1 MFKDTVKELRE
12 ERGLTMAQLAEKIGV
27 TKSRVN
33 MWENKGTVP
42 RQNVLLRLAQFF
54 DVSTDILLG
63 NSIKALKSACKG
75 EIEIPSLG
83 TMSVK
88 KGASEKDMIV
98 KFSPTESV
106 RQNMKSMKV
115 IVKTNAA
122 KCEHDLLDSLEMQMQ
137 KVEAELKVLRDMVHT
152 AHAAY
157 SGKDKNK
164 EVTKT

>member
-1 MFKDTVKELRE
+1 MFKDTVKKLRE

-42 RQNVLLRLAQFF
+42 RQNVLLQLAQFF

-63 NSIKALKSACKG
+63 NRIKALKSACKG
-75 EIEIPSLG
+75 EVEIPSVG
-83 TMSVK
+83 KFSAK
-88 KGASEKDMIV
+88 KGASEENVTV
-98 KFSPTESV
+98 KYSPKEFDLSNV
-106 RQNMKSMKV
+106 RFERIMP
-115 IVKTNAA
+115 KTNAA
-122 KCEHDLLDSLEMQMQ
+122 ECEHDLLDSLEMQMQ
-137 KVEAELKVLRDMVHT
+137 KVEAELDVLRDMVHT
-152 AHAAY
+152 ARAAY